1 MYKGARPTLVPRFA
15 PSQRMQSVI
24 SRVHRLVTAPAGGED
39 AGADVAVV
47 VDASPS
53 SSSVPENTSAPSA
66 PAPAPQQE
74 KQAQQQQ
81 QVVVTAEIRLAG
93 ERLQFAMLLGERKKA
108 VAALHALATSYAPQ
122 ERRPGR
128 RDSSVDGDDGAE
140 PVQLVA
146 LGQVAVP
153 VLLSALVSDP
163 RDTELMEAMLELL
176 QLLVTRAPSSATALL
191 DNPNDNVSKSPSVTA
206 SVWGIEICLQLLQDP
221 SPWIRGP
228 AIALVRAVQ
237 RAQPRGFA
245 SAVLECKEGLRRVL
259 EVVEDRREHIRD
271 AALQVLAALS
281 AREKN
286 AQQFLAFEDGFARLF
301 QIMEAEGLAESSSV
315 VSDCLQIVNNMLR
328 DNYMTQTLFLE
339 LPFLESH
346 VPALL
351 RVKRGYIEQEGGED
365 EHGLAVA
372 QLAQRKRT
380 LKLALQLVRFLVAG
394 LYEGVRDDDD
404 QLGNRK
410 GSSTLDELARRDRA
424 RKQTE
429 LSRIQSLVARQPA
442 LMGAIAELAC
452 ITTTSTASSENNTS
466 DEVLADIQLQAL
478 DLLELLSTG
487 NGGNQIVL
495 VNLRASPR
503 KSVLAELVRL
513 DVALDESP
521 VAVAATS
528 LLDALFRDNES
539 AKMALLQHVHAPPP
553 VGMIDDGDD
562 APLTGDAIVSAGRV
576 LLDALVVNA
585 EVIMSSGN
593 EVLSPEDIRS
603 RLVSVWKASHRLATV
618 LTGSEYC
625 KELALRLP
633 SQYED
638 PEAQSVAGGLLLSRL
653 VRLLTTSGSSA
664 QSDGSIA
671 RRSAVFQVHVAVIQ
685 LLVGWCRQCP
695 KAVAEIVGSVSNL
708 SILLDKMAPLHSS
721 MAPRARAEHT
731 QIRGLVALLLGSC
744 LEFLVLDSKD
754 EVTDVA
760 GPEAMPAVARAAPNP
775 PSSTT
780 SRGQLLDI
788 ISKRVGLAAFTDAL
802 VQFQQ
807 SPAFVTCARGSSKA
821 QSSRMLLR
829 YRATYDVSDHPY
841 GSERGGEDVG
851 NGVDDA
857 EDAYLFLLYD
867 KAFTL
872 YYRDMAGVIQKRIL
886 SVYTTSEGD
895 GTSGS
900 TSTASSSGG
909 AHAIG
914 AYQDLIRMQDK
925 QIHELEQQLKDTKQA
940 LDATK
945 LEPSEHLSGS
955 ASGSSDAEATIATMA
970 TLAANKRE
978 ESHRR
983 QVQSMQQAFDKEK
996 EQLGEQIREA
1006 SDAKRELET
1015 RLRGLTM
1022 AFEELEREH
1031 QQRQHAKEA
1040 HQAKAGDTVAADNH
1054 LLGQL
1059 RAELEAESRARREL
1073 EQQVSAQSPTVETI
1087 RLRKEMEE
1095 LRMQLEDK
1103 QDDASESRRMLEAL
1117 SDAQSVLKKENEAL
1131 RSQLDAGSTLGAG
1144 DPSDT
1149 TRDRSNQPEILQRDL
1164 YSKMT
1169 AELQRFGEMSA
1180 DDVEDGSCDIMGRWH
1195 QVVNQI
1201 DAMREQLASAAEHI
1215 TEFEQVARAAY
1226 EQDKRLLETRIL
1238 EVESARQ
1245 QVPLQESIDVIQGQ
1259 VVHSQDAHSGGEGS
1273 EHQVLKEATSTLS
1286 VVTST
1291 TTVEHDK
1298 SSNEPSASAVA
1309 AAQLV
1314 ELQELRSLLGE
1325 VESTAKA
1332 ELATRDATIGALQE
1346 RVARFEAQ
1354 AQREKD
1360 KFRSTVGELE
1370 DELARAFLARKE
1382 VERKSKAAVK
1392 ELENEVARLFLS
1404 KVEMEK
1410 QLGGGSTDAS
1420 NGTGDDHKPADGY
1433 VTGGPEEVSAAF
1445 ASDTINIFDSVNNSL
1460 VHGVT
1465 DHDGNGTDD
1474 DTDLLVM
1481 VASLEIECAVLRERL
1496 DALGGAQAVDAAAQ
1510 RSKEL
1515 GAVVITL

>member
-1 MYKGARPTLVPRFA
+1 
-15 PSQRMQSVI
+15 MQSVI
-24 SRVHRLVTAPAGGED
+24 SRVHRLVTAPASGDD
-39 AGADVAVV
+39 ASAV
-47 VDASPS
+47 DESPS
-53 SSSVPENTSAPSA
+53 SAS
-66 PAPAPQQE
+66 PAP
-74 KQAQQQQ
+74 AQQQQ
-81 QVVVTAEIRLAG
+81 PTQQQQTPPPAPRVVVNAEMRLAA

-108 VAALHALATSYAPQ
+108 VAALHALATSYAPV
-122 ERRPGR
+122 ERRAGR
-128 RDSSVDGDDGAE
+128 RDSVEGDGAE

-146 LGQVAVP
+146 LAQVAAP
-153 VLLSALVSDP
+153 VLMSALVSDP

-176 QLLVTRAPSSATALL
+176 QLLVTRAPSSASALL
-191 DNPNDNVSKSPSVTA
+191 DNPDERPSKSPAATA
-206 SVWGIEICLQLLQDP
+206 TVWGIEVCLQLLQDP

-237 RAQPRGFA
+237 RAQPRAFA

-281 AREKN
+281 AHEKN

-301 QIMEAEGLAESSSV
+301 QIMEVEGLAESSTV
-315 VSDCLQIVNNMLR
+315 VSDCLQIVNNMVR

-351 RVKRGYIEQEGGED
+351 RVKREHIEQGDDED
-365 EHGLAVA
+365 EHDMAVA

-394 LYEGVRDDDD
+394 LYEGARDDDD
-404 QLGNRK
+404 HRRNRK
-410 GSSTLDELARRDRA
+410 GSSTLDELARRDRE
-424 RKQTE
+424 RKQVE

-452 ITTTSTASSENNTS
+452 ISTTSVASSQENAD
-466 DEVLADIQLQAL
+466 DEVLADVQLQAL
-478 DLLELLSTG
+478 DLLELMSTG

-495 VNLRASPR
+495 VNLRASPSR

-553 VGMIDDGDD
+553 VDDGDVT
-562 APLTGDAIVSAGRV
+562 PLAGDAAVSAGRV

-585 EVIMSSGN
+585 EVIVTSEDGT
-593 EVLSPEDIRS
+593 LSPATIRT
-603 RLVSVWKASHRLATV
+603 RLATVWKASHRLASV
-618 LTGSEYC
+618 LASSGYC

-633 SQYED
+633 SHYED
-638 PEAQSVAGGLLLSRL
+638 PEAQPVAGGLLLSRL
-653 VRLLTTSGSSA
+653 VRLLTTGGGSSRIDW
-664 QSDGSIA
+664 SVA
-671 RRSAVFQVHVAVIQ
+671 RSSAVFQVHVAVIQ

-695 KAVAEIVGSVSNL
+695 KAVAEIVGSISNL
-708 SILLDKMAPLHSS
+708 SVLLDMMTPLENSVT
-721 MAPRARAEHT
+721 ARARAEHT

-744 LEFLVLDSKD
+744 LEFLVQDRK
-754 EVTDVA
+754 A
-760 GPEAMPAVARAAPNP
+760 EAMEAEVLP
-775 PSSTT
+775 PSTRPASSLPPFTT

-807 SPAFVTCARGSSKA
+807 SAAFVTCARGSSKT
-821 QSSRMLLR
+821 QTSRMLLR
-829 YRATYDVSDHPY
+829 YRADYDISDLQS
-841 GSERGGEDVG
+841 GTDMSGQDGE
-851 NGVDDA
+851 NGADDA

-872 YYRDMAGVIQKRIL
+872 FYRDMANVIQQRIL
-886 SVYTTSEGD
+886 SVYTASDGD
-895 GTSGS
+895 GASGG

-909 AHAIG
+909 ASAIG

-925 QIHELEQQLKDTKQA
+925 QIHELEQQLRETKEA
-940 LDATK
+940 LDAANSGR
-945 LEPSEHLSGS
+945 SEHVD
-955 ASGSSDAEATIATMA
+955 ARTSSSPGAETTSVAMA
-970 TLAANKRE
+970 MLAANKRE

-983 QVQSMQQAFDKEK
+983 QVEDLQHEFEK
-996 EQLGEQIREA
+996 ETEA
-1006 SDAKRELET
+1006 LKKHIVEVDKAKGELET
-1015 RLRGLTM
+1015 RLRGLTL
-1022 AFEELEREH
+1022 AYEELEREH
-1031 QQRQHAKEA
+1031 QQCQHAAGAQHTKADEA
-1040 HQAKAGDTVAADNH
+1040 IIASN
-1054 LLGQL
+1054 LLVEQL
-1059 RAELEAESRARREL
+1059 RADLEAERRALRDL
-1073 EQQVSAQSPTVETI
+1073 EQQAGRAQSPTVETI
-1087 RLRKEMEE
+1087 RLRKELEK

-1117 SDAQSVLKKENEAL
+1117 NDAQSALKKENAAL
-1131 RSQLDAGSTLGAG
+1131 RSRLGGDASISTGEPG
-1144 DPSDT
+1144 DG
-1149 TRDRSNQPEILQRDL
+1149 PEMLVRDL
-1164 YSKMT
+1164 YSKMVT
-1169 AELQRFGEMSA
+1169 ELQHFGEGYENT
-1180 DDVEDGSCDIMGRWH
+1180 VQYDIIGVWH
-1195 QVVNQI
+1195 QVVVQM
-1201 DAMREQLASAAEHI
+1201 DGLREKLTAATSHI
-1215 TEFEQVARAAY
+1215 AELEQSARAAY
-1226 EQDKRLLETRIL
+1226 EQDKHLLETRIL

-1245 QVPLQESIDVIQGQ
+1245 QVPLHESSHDIQVHQ
-1259 VVHSQDAHSGGEGS
+1259 AHSQDYGQASQRPTSMEGIRP
-1273 EHQVLKEATSTLS
+1273 LS
-1286 VVTST
+1286 VATRSDAGNNIQT
-1291 TTVEHDK
+1291 
-1298 SSNEPSASAVA
+1298 PSASAVA

-1325 VESTAKA
+1325 VEAAAKA
-1332 ELATRDATIGALQE
+1332 ELAARDATIGTLQE

-1354 AQREKD
+1354 ARREKD
-1360 KFRSTVGELE
+1360 KYRSTVGELE

-1410 QLGGGSTDAS
+1410 QLGGGATDAGNES
-1420 NGTGDDHKPADGY
+1420 ADDRKAAGAFA
-1433 VTGGPEEVSAAF
+1433 TGGPEEASVAF
-1445 ASDTINIFDSVNNSL
+1445 ASETINIFDSINNSL
-1460 VHGVT
+1460 VHGST
-1465 DHDGNGTDD
+1465 DRDGDGTDD

-1496 DALGGAQAVDAAAQ
+1496 DALGGPHAVEAATE

-1515 GAVVITL
+1515 GALVITL